1 MSYLNLVSLISG
13 IIIVFIIGMY
23 FILTI
28 DVVSDY
34 DSPFYTN
41 VEESVDLEIRQ
52 AVLDIGY
59 DPSSIIGEVY
69 ARDMRTAYMDW
80 YGRLLAEKVFYH
92 RHPDETVPGTLTEQN
107 YKPQKRRN

>member
-1 MSYLNLVSLISG
+1 MSKLIV
-13 IIIVFIIGMY
+13 IL
-23 FILTI
+23 LTI
-28 DVVSDY
+28 LLTTVIGVTIMLSTLEVVSNY

-92 RHPDETVPGTLTEQN
+92 CHPDDTVPGTLTEQN
-107 YKPQKRRN
+107 YKPKK